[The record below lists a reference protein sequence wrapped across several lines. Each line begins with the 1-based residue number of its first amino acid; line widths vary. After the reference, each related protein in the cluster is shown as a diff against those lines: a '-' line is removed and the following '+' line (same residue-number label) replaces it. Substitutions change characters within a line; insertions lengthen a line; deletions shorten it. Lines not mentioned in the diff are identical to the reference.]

1 MQLYQGMGM
10 SSDPLERAALLARHK
25 RRSHL
30 RSDGFLEL
38 RGSVSTQLHLS
49 LWPCL
54 SQVSRDGDI
63 RSCPQE
69 SWDLYYMLFVYC
81 AVTCSDA
88 FLKQS
93 KSGNGWSLLCL
104 MSFLSWTQVKQS
116 ECWKGKLPEQ
126 EIILCILPESFHP
139 QSLKSQVSTERKN
152 LLN

>member
-1 MQLYQGMGM
+1 MQLYQAMGM

-30 RSDGFLEL
+30 KTDGFLEL

-63 RSCPQE
+63 GSCPQE
-69 SWDLYYMLFVYC
+69 SWDLYYMLLYTVLYLFWC
-81 AVTCSDA
+81 

-93 KSGNGWSLLCL
+93 KFGNEWSFLSL

-139 QSLKSQVSTERKN
+139 QSLKSQVPTERKN